1 MMNGLPNP
9 KFKKKIWMVFEISG
23 INVAT
28 VRAEN
33 SYND

>member
-1 MMNGLPNP
+1 
-9 KFKKKIWMVFEISG
+9 MVFEISG